1 MPHARHVRATR
12 GHARIL
18 TMIATSEDAN
28 VSFTPWPGKLQAQ
41 LVRQCILKPPGALGG
56 TSTVSTVLSR
66 SDWAAAGSALDEGAR
81 QAGLFLCRTG
91 HLTRMLGITE
101 LQALK
106 VSRPP
111 PAPPWTLDAAV
122 IKNALIHISKY
133 PLEGIPPLPLP
144 LHLCTSVR
152 VKPFLKV
159 SGTSLVDQWLR
170 LHIPNERDPGS
181 IPGQGTRSHML
192 QLRPSGAK

>member
-1 MPHARHVRATR
+1 M
-12 GHARIL
+12 
-18 TMIATSEDAN
+18 
-28 VSFTPWPGKLQAQ
+28 
-41 LVRQCILKPPGALGG
+41 RQCILNPPGTLGG
-56 TSTVSTVLSR
+56 ISTASTVLSR

-81 QAGLFLCRTG
+81 QVGLFLCRTG
-91 HLTRMLGITE
+91 HLTRMLGITDLE
-101 LQALK
+101 ALK

-122 IKNALIHISKY
+122 IKNALIHTF
-133 PLEGIPPLPLP
+133 PNTRLLPLP

-152 VKPFLKV
+152 VKPFSKV

-170 LHIPNERDPGS
+170 LHIPNERDPGL

-192 QLRPSGAK
+192 QLRPSGA